1 MFIHFMVMGMEVT
14 KKMSVMP
21 DFHIPRSVNVFLGH
35 PQQPQS
41 IADKQETI
49 EPVVEQAAA
58 EAVLAEP
65 LVEKNSPVQKSVTAE
80 KSAISVLPIKKI
92 PLPEQ
97 RVEPLRIEKA
107 ANTPIIGKKAVT
119 VPSEPLTTDTGAQQS
134 SVIRKKVNTGRQ
146 RVGAVRMA
154 RPMYRENSPPT
165 YPKRARKRGYEG
177 TVVLLVLV
185 NRQGRVE
192 ELHVDRTSGHAML
205 DRAAQGAVKRWLF
218 EPGRQ
223 GNKKMAM
230 WVKVPVTFKLDE

>member
-1 MFIHFMVMGMEVT
+1 
-14 KKMSVMP
+14 
-21 DFHIPRSVNVFLGH
+21 
-35 PQQPQS
+35 
-41 IADKQETI
+41 
-49 EPVVEQAAA
+49 VEQAVA

-80 KSAISVLPIKKI
+80 KSAISALPIKKI

-97 RVEPLRIEKA
+97 TVEPLRIEKA
-107 ANTPIIGKKAVT
+107 ANTPVVGKRAVT

-134 SVIRKKVNTGRQ
+134 SVIRKNVDTGRQ

-177 TVVLLVLV
+177 TVVLRVLV
-185 NRQGRVE
+185 NRQGEVE
-192 ELHVDRTSGHAML
+192 ELWIDSTSGHTML